1 MVSTLEEIKDQ
12 NLSAKEHSYRAD
24 FRYTHNNP
32 YHQRLEEYSDFVMR
46 DHEAE
51 AHQTKW
57 NAEVFKR
64 EAHLCA
70 EIGTGF
76 GHFMMEY
83 CQNHPDQNFVGL
95 DYRFKRSFEL
105 AKRLAKQP
113 TNNFR
118 YLRAKGERLH
128 YIFGENE
135 INTLFYFFPDPWPK
149 TRHHK
154 KRLFQQNFL
163 EAAYKVIKPGGHFF
177 IKTDH
182 DGYAEWMREVIS
194 KQNLFRC
201 VLDTSD
207 LRAEHPEHF
216 LSSFATK
223 FEKIFLQKGVKIK
236 AFELISNKEL

>member
-1 MVSTLEEIKDQ
+1 MEKETKESVEE
-12 NLSAKEHSYRAD
+12 HCYRAD
-24 FRYTHNNP
+24 FKYTHNNP
-32 YHQRLEEYSDFVMR
+32 YHERLEEFSEFVLR
-46 DHEAE
+46 DNEAE
-51 AHQTKW
+51 IHAGNW
-57 NAEVFKR
+57 NRDIFKR

-83 CQNHPDQNFVGL
+83 CEKNPQVNFVGL

-105 AKRLAKQP
+105 AKKLAKHP
-113 TNNFR
+113 TKNFR
-118 YLRAKGERLH
+118 YLRAKGERLS

-135 INTLFYFFPDPWPK
+135 VDTLFYFFPDPWPK

-154 KRLFQQNFL
+154 KRLFQQKFL
-163 EAAYKVIKPGGHFF
+163 EEVYKVISPGGHFF

-182 DGYAEWMREVIS
+182 DGYAEWMREVIE
-194 KQNLFRC
+194 KQNLFKC
-201 VLDTSD
+201 VLKTTD
-207 LRAEHPEHF
+207 LREEHPEHF

-223 FEKIFLQKGVKIK
+223 FEKIFLQKGIKIK